1 MTGTSPLPPPPTR
14 GSEGTRGL
22 PAAGGPWPH
31 CGSRSAGSCGPPP
44 RAPPAAGSIH
54 AFSCLRHL
62 PRRARGED
70 GSARGRPL
78 PGSLS
83 VTPPP
88 PPPRCEEGERGKKE
102 GWRRCPQPH
111 CPCPGRLLRS
121 LRRARPH
128 GGERRR
134 PEGWVRVHAAGYRG
148 GVRGGGGGA
157 ALRRGA
163 RQLATAVNGRNGS
176 GGSRGGG
183 LRAPPSCAPRTW
195 RRRRRW
201 RRREGAAR

>member
-102 GWRRCPQPH
+102 GERLARGEG
-111 CPCPGRLLRS
+111 GRLAALPPAS
-121 LRRARPH
+121 LPL
-128 GGERRR
+128 
-134 PEGWVRVHAAGYRG
+134 P
-148 GVRGGGGGA
+148 GA
-157 ALRRGA
+157 AAAEPEAGAAPRRGA
-163 RQLATAVNGRNGS
+163 
-176 GGSRGGG
+176 
-183 LRAPPSCAPRTW
+183 
-195 RRRRRW
+195 
-201 RRREGAAR
+201 AAS